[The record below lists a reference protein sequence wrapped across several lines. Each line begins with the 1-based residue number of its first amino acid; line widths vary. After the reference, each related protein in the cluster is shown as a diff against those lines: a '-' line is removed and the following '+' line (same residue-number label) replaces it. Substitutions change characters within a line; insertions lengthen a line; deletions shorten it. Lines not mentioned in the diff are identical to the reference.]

1 MADNRNIVLSR
12 VLANGYAMQAEI
24 EGYTAPEIKKIT
36 EAAKGGRFVAGET
49 TVGLEPLKGKLVIS
63 GVTDQLLLT
72 FGIESSEYSQITVL
86 ASTQDEAKNKTPLRW
101 EHTCEITSITGDE
114 IKPGVMKHT
123 IEFVCRGYKHTD
135 NGNVIHDIDVPTQKA
150 VVFGKDLL
158 DEHRKN
164 VELA

>member
-1 MADNRNIVLSR
+1 MAENRNIVLSR

-24 EGYTAPEIKKIT
+24 ESYSAPEIKKIT

-49 TVGLEPLKGKLVIS
+49 TVGLEPLKGKLVIT
-63 GVTDQLLLT
+63 GATDALLLT
-72 FGIESSEYSQITVL
+72 FGVEADSYSQITVL
-86 ASTQDEAKNKTPLRW
+86 ASTQDEQKNKTPLRW
-101 EHTCEITSITGDE
+101 EHTCEVTSITGDE

-123 IEFVCRGYKHTD
+123 IEFVCRGYTHTD
-135 NGNVIHDIDVPTQKA
+135 NGKVIHDIDVATQKA

-158 DEHRKN
+158 EQHRKN